1 MTLTVFISDAKT
13 NRTLGKAT
21 FDKRISIIKYNCF
34 KNMSKVTVHDVIL
47 LSEVAVVKFH
57 EKLLKYK
64 ILKI

>member
-21 FDKRISIIKYNCF
+21 FDKRIIRYNCF
-34 KNMSKVTVHDVIL
+34 KNMWKVTVHDVIL

>member
-47 LSEVAVVKFH
+47 SEVAVVKFH